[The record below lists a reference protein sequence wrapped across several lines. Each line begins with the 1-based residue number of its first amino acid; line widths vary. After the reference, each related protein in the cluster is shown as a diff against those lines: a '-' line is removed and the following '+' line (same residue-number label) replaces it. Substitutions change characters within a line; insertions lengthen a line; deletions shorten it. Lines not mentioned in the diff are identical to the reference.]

1 MFKVMCQCV
10 GIVGCWA
17 GMAWLSLFLLSLA
30 GVEVSDSSVT
40 GILAVAVVAIVT
52 SLIMEIRDWL
62 RFNRVIVVEKKGLRR
77 CDDPLG

>member
-30 GVEVSDSSVT
+30 GVGVPDSSVT

-62 RFNRVIVVEKKGLRR
+62 RFNRLVVEKKG
-77 CDDPLG
+77 